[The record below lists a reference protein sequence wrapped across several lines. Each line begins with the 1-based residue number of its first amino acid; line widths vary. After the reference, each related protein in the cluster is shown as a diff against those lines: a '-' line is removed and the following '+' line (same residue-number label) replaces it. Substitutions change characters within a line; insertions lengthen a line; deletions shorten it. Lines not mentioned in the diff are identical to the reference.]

1 MTLWTVA
8 TLMTGLLAAGPG
20 DMATVVQAP
29 DSPVRLDKA
38 TILRVPDAP
47 AVLLYS
53 ATNTT
58 EQTLDQFTVM
68 VFVFDAQGRLKAR
81 HVAPGRRTLEPR
93 ESKYS
98 AMVLDGA
105 PVFGGLRATDAK
117 CGERPGGCATP
128 ILWTR
133 CPLGRDWPC
142 SEFCFPWSLCFRFLS
157 SDCARDSSGTSR

>member
-105 PVFGGLRATDAK
+105 PVDTADVLVVGVNQAQRVNSDAWWRAELQPAAEEAAK
-117 CGERPGGCATP
+117 RKKP
-128 ILWTR
+128 
-133 CPLGRDWPC
+133 
-142 SEFCFPWSLCFRFLS
+142 
-157 SDCARDSSGTSR
+157 